1 MRSLLIVGL
10 LVALLIVGIL
20 VLQNMG
26 GGENPAGAPDSPRS
40 YTQRAEEAA
49 RQVQDKIDS
58 LKQQMHKSD

>member
-1 MRSLLIVGL
+1 MRSMLIVGL
-10 LVALLIVGIL
+10 LVVLLIVGIL
-20 VLQNMG
+20 VLRNMG
-26 GGENPAGAPDSPRS
+26 GGENPTGAPDSPRS